1 MKILLVALLVALIAS
16 VEAVRA
22 DRGAIPFRA
31 KVTVFEPNQRA
42 LVAWNGDEEIL
53 VLSTDLRV
61 SQATKVL
68 EVMPFPAE
76 PSVTNAD
83 VTVFQRA
90 VDLINAKVQRMTRA
104 EAEELMR
111 TRGGPRSPPPAGEIT
126 FHEKIGAHD
135 VAVARV
141 IDPAGFVGWVNDYL
155 KRAQAGNPTIPALL
169 QASVGEYLGEGFTW
183 FAFDVIAL
191 DDRLKTTDA
200 LEYRFKTPSL
210 YYPIKI
216 SRANQGLTSIQ
227 LLVLTP
233 TMLGTFS
240 GIPMRRV
247 DLRHMPVSLSST
259 EVRSLHAG
267 IDDLLGRRDDVKLR
281 IWWIRG
287 TFQDLSRDLLAR

>member
-1 MKILLVALLVALIAS
+1 MRILFLAVLLVLIAS
-16 VEAVRA
+16 GDAVRA
-22 DRGAIPFRA
+22 DRGAIPFRP

-42 LVAWNGDEEIL
+42 LIAWNGDEEIL

-61 SQATKVL
+61 SQPTKVL
-68 EVMPFPAE
+68 EVMPFPTE

-90 VDLINAKVQRMTRA
+90 VGMINSKLNQMTRA

-111 TRGGPRSPPPAGEIT
+111 TRGGLRSPPPAGEIT

-135 VAVARV
+135 VTVVRV
-141 IDPAGFVGWVNDYL
+141 LESVGFVGWVNDYL
-155 KRAQAGNPTIPALL
+155 KRAQADNPTIPAPL
-169 QASVGEYLGEGFTW
+169 QASVGEYLREGFTW
-183 FAFDVIAL
+183 FVFDVISL

-200 LEYRFKTPSL
+200 LEYRFKTTSL

-233 TMLGTFS
+233 TMLRTFS
-240 GIPMRRV
+240 GIPMERV
-247 DLRHMPVSLSST
+247 DLRHMPVSLSSK

-287 TFQDLSRDLLAR
+287 AFQDLSRDLLAR